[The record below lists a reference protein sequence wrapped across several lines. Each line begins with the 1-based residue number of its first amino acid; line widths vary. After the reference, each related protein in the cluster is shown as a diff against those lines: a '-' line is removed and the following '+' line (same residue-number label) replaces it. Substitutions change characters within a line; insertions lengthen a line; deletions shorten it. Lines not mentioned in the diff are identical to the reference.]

1 MPLFE
6 VKRDT
11 SKALDKKIANKSK
24 SSIKTVPTVKG
35 GNNLIGRINQ
45 IKAVVETN
53 LGQYKDK
60 YQVINDKEVLHDF
73 ISECIGNGYISIDT
87 ETDGLDPLQNVL
99 AGICPYTYG
108 QKGSYI
114 PLNHISYITLTKSSG
129 QLDMNFVM
137 SEFKRLL
144 QKKPEIDMFNAS
156 FDIRFLRANGLQ
168 DIYCT
173 WDGYLASRILNENEE
188 HKNLKQ
194 LHNKYCLDGKGDAF
208 RFDDLFRGIPFTL
221 VPYNVGY
228 LYAAHDPVITTEL
241 CDYQRGYLTDK
252 TDREDIKNM
261 YWVFKNIEMPCID
274 VVADMEDNG
283 ILFDKQYASEL
294 SVKYNKLLEEK
305 QEAFYKACDMYKEQ
319 INAYRL
325 GSVVT
330 TIPKYNMM
338 GGPGYVG
345 PDYWHPNKDAGKK
358 ITVSNASKLDDPI
371 NIASPTQI
379 AILLYDILKLESPDK
394 KSPRGT
400 GVEILSKIDNP
411 ITKAILEYREVQ
423 KLLST
428 YIDKLPECVNPKD
441 GRIHCHFNQYGA
453 DTGRMSSRDPNLQ
466 NIPSHNKDIRKMFIA
481 SEGCLLM
488 SSDFSQQEPKCL
500 AALCKKQ
507 GDSQMYDTF
516 IAGKDLYS
524 EIASK
529 SFNKPYEECKEFRE
543 DGSTNKEGKERRSRA
558 KKVLLATLYGMSDQ
572 GVAKDLN
579 ISIEKAREIKESVFR
594 GFPAIKYFEQ
604 DSLNMAYELGYVTT
618 VCGRKRRLP
627 DLQLEEFEFRWKDGA
642 PPDDDLLD
650 FDDEGV
656 QDADQTVPQDIQKKY
671 LRKLRHARFNDK
683 RKIFE
688 EASAEGVW
696 IVDNGAKIADAQR
709 QCVNAR
715 IQGSAADLTKLA
727 MIKLNNNK
735 RLKELGFKLL
745 IPVHDEVIAECPKEN
760 IKECSQLLAET
771 MSKAAEEILEM
782 PIKCDVEITKQWYG
796 SPLTVDNL

>member
-35 GNNLIGRINQ
+35 GNNLIARINQ

-114 PLNHISYITLTKSSG
+114 PLNHISYITMTKSSG
-129 QLDMNFVM
+129 QLDMDFVM

-156 FDIRFLRANGLQ
+156 FDIRFLRANGLP

-208 RFDDLFRGIPFTL
+208 RFDDLFRGIPFTP

-241 CDYQRGYLTDK
+241 CDYQREYLTDK

-305 QEAFYKACDMYKEQ
+305 KEAFYKACDEYKDK
-319 INAYRL
+319 IIAYRT
-325 GSVVT
+325 G
-330 TIPKYNMM
+330 
-338 GGPGYVG
+338 
-345 PDYWHPNKDAGKK
+345 
-358 ITVSNASKLDDPI
+358 ITVRPPKDEYEFYNINKKAIKESNAGKLDDPI
-371 NIASPTQI
+371 NIASPTQL
-379 AILLYDILKLESPDK
+379 AILFYDILGVDVVDK

-411 ITKAILEYREVQ
+411 IAKAVLEYREVQ

-453 DTGRMSSRDPNLQ
+453 DTGRMSSSDPNLQ
-466 NIPSHNKDIRKMFIA
+466 NIPSKNHDIRKMFVATNEEKLVSTNTQQFVVNRWCEVECADKWKYADTIK
-481 SEGCLLM
+481 EGDILL
-488 SSDFSQQEPKCL
+488 L
-500 AALCKKQ
+500 
-507 GDSQMYDTF
+507 
-516 IAGKDLYS
+516 
-524 EIASK
+524 
-529 SFNKPYEECKEFRE
+529 E
-543 DGSTNKEGKERRSRA
+543 DGS
-558 KKVLLATLYGMSDQ
+558 
-572 GVAKDLN
+572 
-579 ISIEKAREIKESVFR
+579 
-594 GFPAIKYFEQ
+594 
-604 DSLNMAYELGYVTT
+604 
-618 VCGRKRRLP
+618 
-627 DLQLEEFEFRWKDGA
+627 
-642 PPDDDLLD
+642 
-650 FDDEGV
+650 
-656 QDADQTVPQDIQKKY
+656 
-671 LRKLRHARFNDK
+671 
-683 RKIFE
+683 
-688 EASAEGVW
+688 
-696 IVDNGAKIADAQR
+696 
-709 QCVNAR
+709 CVNVVSTN
-715 IQGSAADLTKLA
+715 IQQ
-727 MIKLNNNK
+727 NK
-735 RLKELGFKLL
+735 
-745 IPVHDEVIAECPKEN
+745 IVI
-760 IKECSQLLAET
+760 
-771 MSKAAEEILEM
+771 
-782 PIKCDVEITKQWYG
+782 DFR
-796 SPLTVDNL
+796 